1 MSEYSF
7 LQPDAAYPLPRSF
20 NFRDYIE
27 TEREMWALFPETEG
41 KRVNFCQVG
50 LTAEIFIES
59 DDIGDLD
66 RDETYFLMPCSDRT
80 MRPVRMRAL
89 RRLTL
94 AEFRM
99 SNITALR
106 LAEKLD
112 GAGRLM
118 EDIHLEILG
127 PEIAREY

>member
-1 MSEYSF
+1 VSEYSF

-20 NFRDYIE
+20 NFREYIE

-50 LTAEIFIES
+50 LTAEIFVES

-94 AEFRM
+94 SEFRM

>member
-1 MSEYSF
+1 
-7 LQPDAAYPLPRSF
+7 
-20 NFRDYIE
+20 
-27 TEREMWALFPETEG
+27 MWALVPETEG
-41 KRVNFCQVG
+41 KRVNFCQIG
-50 LTAEIFIES
+50 LTAEIFVES

>member
-1 MSEYSF
+1 VSEYSF
-7 LQPDAAYPLPRSF
+7 LQPDAAFPLPRSF
-20 NFRDYIE
+20 NFREYIE

-50 LTAEIFIES
+50 LTAEIFVES

-94 AEFRM
+94 SEFRM